1 MADRWT
7 LHEGDCL
14 EVLRSL
20 PADSI
25 DALVCDPPYGLGAAP
40 DLMEVLPRW
49 LAGERYEP
57 KGRGFMGKAWDAF
70 VPGPEVWREVFRVL
84 KPGAH
89 AAVFAGTRTF
99 DLMGVA
105 LRLAGFELRDS
116 IGAPNGG
123 SLAAWVYGSGFP
135 KSLDVSKAI
144 DAAAG
149 AEREVVGP
157 YQDPETGRG
166 RVVSYKGQM
175 GREYQAA
182 IGYRPAG
189 EPYACEALDG
199 TPRLRTAPAT
209 EAAKQWEGWGT
220 ALKPAWEPILLVRK
234 PLAGTVAANVLA
246 HGAGALN
253 IDACRVALPEG
264 DAPAGSGNR
273 ASWRSA
279 EGRSD
284 IPEAPGN
291 VTPSA
296 GRWPPNLLL
305 SCCGSEPHLDG
316 CPVRELDAQSGER
329 VSGSRAA
336 GVRKGLG
343 YHGAE
348 GDGGPAIEG
357 SAGGASRFFP
367 VFRYQPKA
375 SRSEREQGCEA
386 LPRSLARNNVTT
398 HNGTGD
404 FRSIDK
410 KPLPRVSNTHPTV
423 KPRALMAWLCRL
435 ITPPGGTVLDPFAG
449 SGSTGVAALLE
460 GFRFIGC
467 EREPEYAQIAR
478 ARLAWASPSTPSAP
492 TQAEQLSLFF

>member
-57 KGRGFMGKAWDAF
+57 TGRGFMGKAWDAF
-70 VPGPEVWREVFRVL
+70 VPGPEVWREVLRVL

-116 IGAPNGG
+116 AA
-123 SLAAWVYGSGFP
+123 LAGWVYGSGFP

-149 AEREVVGP
+149 AEREVVGLHP
-157 YQDPETGRG
+157 RPGSTNAR
-166 RVVSYKGQM
+166 RAM
-175 GREYQAA
+175 GDGWQAA
-182 IGYRPAG
+182 PV
-189 EPYACEALDG
+189 L
-199 TPRLRTAPAT
+199 TAPAT
-209 EAAKQWEGWGT
+209 EAARQWQGWGT

-234 PLAGTVAANVLA
+234 PLGSTVAECVQRWGTGAINVD
-246 HGAGALN
+246 G
-253 IDACRVALPEG
+253 CRVGTREHEPQHR
-264 DAPAGSGNR
+264 PASPSGN
-273 ASWRSA
+273 
-279 EGRSD
+279 
-284 IPEAPGN
+284 GN
-291 VTPSA
+291 GGICYGARDGQAATYTS